1 MVNVWEFS
9 VTLGDKLSPKKI
21 NTKKT
26 VIVRKKVECM
36 SCKKYYTEYNMLY
49 FILKNRK
56 KEVKKNLENKR
67 GNLVK

>member
-1 MVNVWEFS
+1 
-9 VTLGDKLSPKKI
+9 
-21 NTKKT
+21 
-26 VIVRKKVECM
+26 M